1 MHSPKAF
8 VARLLLLAA
17 LSSFIATLS
26 STQAQ
31 EDRARKKA
39 AGQSPDEV
47 VRITTELAQTD
58 VTVIDKRGRFVGG
71 LKRKQFELSV
81 DGKAQAIS
89 FFEPV
94 IAQSSVER
102 ERAAA
107 SSDARALDA
116 SSAPSATQAT
126 ARGRIVFFFID
137 DVHLAP
143 ENLVRARAALLKF
156 IEEEMN
162 GGDRAAIVSTSGQVG
177 FLQQLTDNKAVLR
190 EAVAR
195 LSHRRNP
202 ETYAGKVQISEY
214 DAAQVSEHFNR
225 ELFTYLVAATAAEF
239 QMDAQT
245 AANLVQNRVH
255 QIKSQSRM
263 ATSSTLTALLGLMRS
278 SSPLPGRKIVF
289 FMTDGFVADPRVSNV
304 LDALRQLTKAAAQ
317 VGAVVYPIDA
327 RGTFA
332 DASTDAS
339 RSVYPD
345 FTGSVSR
352 NLLGETTAT
361 QEPLQ
366 LLAAETGG
374 RAFLNSNSFQDS
386 FTRALD
392 ESSSYYLL
400 AWRPAFAEQRS
411 STARIV
417 VSVKGRPDLRAR
429 VRRGF
434 IEAPKPPAL
443 KRPSSEDA
451 TATARSPEP
460 EAELRAALG
469 SLYPLRALPVLLSV
483 GYMNSAKGGT
493 TLLASMQID
502 ADALR
507 VDPAGETRDTLI
519 DVLGAAIDDRGAIAS
534 FKQKLT
540 IDSATQAAG
549 RRFIVWNQ
557 QLPLAPGLYQIR
569 VAVRERASGRV
580 GSSMQ
585 WLEVPD
591 IAGGRFQISSLF
603 LGEREATASALEK
616 SAAAAA
622 ATTPRA
628 VMVDVDHRFA
638 RSSVLRFQAY
648 IYNATREP
656 EARPDVSIQARVLRE
671 RTPILTLPASTLPTD
686 TTPDQTRL
694 PYWAE
699 IALDQLP
706 PGRYLLQ
713 VTATDRRAKTVVTQE
728 ADFVV
733 E

>member
-1 MHSPKAF
+1 MYSPKAS

-17 LSSFIATLS
+17 LSSVIATFS
-26 STQAQ
+26 STEAQ
-31 EDRARKKA
+31 EEKARKRA
-39 AGQSPDEV
+39 SGQSPDDV
-47 VRITTELAQTD
+47 VRVKTELAQTD
-58 VTVIDKRGRFVGG
+58 VTVLDKRGRFVGG
-71 LKRKQFELSV
+71 LKREQFELSV
-81 DGKAQAIS
+81 DGKAQPIS

-94 IAQSSVER
+94 VAQSSVER
-102 ERAAA
+102 AGVADSNNKKTESATAAA
-107 SSDARALDA
+107 SSG
-116 SSAPSATQAT
+116 QAT
-126 ARGRIVFFFID
+126 SGRGRIVFFFID

-143 ENLVRARAALLKF
+143 ENLVRAREALLKF
-156 IEEEMN
+156 IDEEMAAS
-162 GGDRAAIVSTSGQVG
+162 DQAAIVSTSGQVG
-177 FLQQLTDNKAVLR
+177 FLQQLTDNKAALR
-190 EAVAR
+190 LAVAR

-225 ELFTYLVAATAAEF
+225 ELFTYLVAATAAEY
-239 QMDAQT
+239 QMDTQT
-245 AANLVQNRVH
+245 AANMVQNRVH
-255 QIKSQSRM
+255 QIKAQSRM
-263 ATSSTLTALLGLMRS
+263 ATSNTLSALLGLLRS
-278 SSPLPGRKIVF
+278 SAPLPGRKIVF
-289 FMTDGFVADPRVSNV
+289 FMTDGFIADPRVSNV
-304 LDALRQLTKAAAQ
+304 LDTLRQLTKAAAQ

-332 DASTDAS
+332 DSSTDAS

-366 LLAAETGG
+366 LLADETGG

-400 AWRPAFAEQRS
+400 AWRPEFEEQRS
-411 STARIV
+411 GKARIV
-417 VSVKGRPDLRAR
+417 VSVKGRPDVRVR

-434 IEAPKPPAL
+434 IEAPKQPAL
-443 KRPSSEDA
+443 KRPLSED
-451 TATARSPEP
+451 TATVAQPSPD
-460 EAELRAALG
+460 AELRAALG
-469 SLYPLRALPVLLSV
+469 SLYPVRSLPVALSV

-502 ADALR
+502 AQALRTDPSSEARDAL
-507 VDPAGETRDTLI
+507 V
-519 DVLGAAIDDRGAIAS
+519 DVLGVAIDDRGAIAS

-540 IDSATQAAG
+540 IERKAQAAG
-549 RRFIVWNQ
+549 QRFVVWNQ
-557 QLPLAPGLYQIR
+557 QLTLAPGLYQIR
-569 VAVRERASGRV
+569 VAVRERASGRT

-591 IAGGRFQISSLF
+591 IAGGRFQLSSLF
-603 LGEREATASALEK
+603 LGEREATEGAHEK

-622 ATTPRA
+622 AVAPRS

-638 RSSVLRFQAY
+638 RSSVLRFQTY
-648 IYNATREP
+648 VYNATH
-656 EARPDVSIQARVLRE
+656 EAAQPDVLIQARVLRD
-671 RTPILTLPASTLPTD
+671 RAPLIVLPPAQLPTD
-686 TTPDQTRL
+686 TTPDHTRL

-706 PGRYLLQ
+706 PGRYALQ
-713 VTATDRRAKTVVTQE
+713 VSATDHRTKTVVTQE
-728 ADFVV
+728 ATFVV